1 MCEINLDVSW
11 LVGYIA
17 NIICM
22 GLAFLFDL
30 PAVGSKETLSLARLI
45 TRRNKWAT
53 LRIDWMH
60 DSPQHFV
67 SGR

>member
-30 PAVGSKETLSLARLI
+30 PAVGSKETLSLARL
-45 TRRNKWAT
+45 NHKKKQVGN
-53 LRIDWMH
+53 
-60 DSPQHFV
+60 SQN
-67 SGR
+67 

>member
-1 MCEINLDVSW
+1 MRISVCEINLDVSW

-30 PAVGSKETLSLARLI
+30 PAVGSKETLSLARL
-45 TRRNKWAT
+45 NHMKKQVGN
-53 LRIDWMH
+53 
-60 DSPQHFV
+60 SQN
-67 SGR
+67 